1 MATLPRSGGT
11 KSAFAKHP
19 ESDFDSGIN
28 SSAAWTESHKQGAPV
43 PILRRNVSESDAQDR
58 GSLSD
63 EEPDD
68 DEGGRARGARALYDF
83 QGKAEFREL
92 DVEAGDEIE
101 IVKEDVGEGWSLVR
115 NATGEMGLL
124 PRSYYTVRSYWHLL
138 IETSHPLAT
147 SVHLG
152 VDSCARARDRHLTEC
167 KTISQAA

>member
-11 KSAFAKHP
+11 KSAFVKHP
-19 ESDFDSGIN
+19 QLEFDSGIN
-28 SSAAWTESHKQGAPV
+28 SSAAWAESHKPGAPAPV
-43 PILRRNVSESDAQDR
+43 LRRNVSESNANDR

-68 DEGGRARGARALYDF
+68 EEGGRTRRARALYDF

-124 PRSYYTVRSYWHLL
+124 PREYYTVRYHSYLL
-138 IETSHPLAT
+138 TSELIIN
-147 SVHLG
+147 SVHLRAG
-152 VDSCARARDRHLTEC
+152 SCARA
-167 KTISQAA
+167 